1 MERLLDTYVIL
12 AGDVA
17 VAYAGRGWNPLQG
30 RWVTVSGNTLGDS
43 KQTPL
48 HLLEADFT
56 VQTAAG
62 LFKDGL
68 FIVAFVLNDAAH
80 AAYATPWFQGV
91 QSKGHFVKW
100 WGRRPMRAGFFW
112 RIHAS
117 GLVAGDI
124 VTMGVG
130 YE

>member
-1 MERLLDTYVIL
+1 MRLLDIYPIV

-30 RWVTVSGNTLGDS
+30 RWITVSGINLGES
-43 KQTPL
+43 RMTPH
-48 HLLEADFT
+48 HLVDADF
-56 VQTAAG
+56 VVHTAGGAI
-62 LFKDGL
+62 KDGVYIMA
-68 FIVAFVLNDAAH
+68 FILNDPTH
-80 AAYATPWFQGV
+80 PAYATPWFQGV
-91 QSKGHFVKW
+91 QSKAHFVTW
-100 WGRRPMRAGFFW
+100 SGRRPMNAGLFW

-117 GLVAGDI
+117 GLIATDV